1 MRELIARIKRFFM
14 IVNRS
19 LRPHFSR
26 NRYIEDMSS
35 SREGREDLV
44 STMLQSGSAWYDEH
58 DGKELVRVNSKTFA
72 FKDTKLLALTVLPEW
87 VEWRRP

>member
-1 MRELIARIKRFFM
+1 MRGLIERIKRFFA
-14 IVNRS
+14 IKSGS

-26 NRYIEDMSS
+26 DRYIEDMSS

-72 FKDTKLLALTVLPEW
+72 FKDARLLALTVLPEW